1 VPKGE
6 RAYFWPLDGASA
18 FSPERASGCILE
30 MPRRKAR
37 SCRVRGRVS
46 VLEGWRTPPE
56 IPVAI
61 GCQAGMIA
69 SYGLARGRSSGD
81 CGGDGAALRLAQIQ
95 AAATPFGRDA
105 GGFEPLRVCRRGVEP
120 AGPVDCL
127 PSTQGGATSDCG
139 SHEMRRML
147 AQPQGLHYPSQ
158 VISCHVQS

>member
-1 VPKGE
+1 VPKGV
-6 RAYFWPLDGASA
+6 RAYFWPLGGASA
-18 FSPERASGCILE
+18 FSPEGAVEG
-30 MPRRKAR
+30 
-37 SCRVRGRVS
+37 GRTGNPCS
-46 VLEGWRTPPE
+46 LRDHKNT
-56 IPVAI
+56 VAI
-61 GCQAGMIA
+61 GSQAGMIA

-95 AAATPFGRDA
+95 AAASPSGRDA
-105 GGFEPLRVCRRGVEP
+105 GGFESVRVCCRGVEP
-120 AGPVDCL
+120 AGSVDCL